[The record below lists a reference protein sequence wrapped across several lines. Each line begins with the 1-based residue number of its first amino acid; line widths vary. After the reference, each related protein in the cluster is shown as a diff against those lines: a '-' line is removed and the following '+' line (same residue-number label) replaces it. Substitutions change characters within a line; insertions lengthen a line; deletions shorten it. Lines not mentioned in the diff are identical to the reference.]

1 MSVVRV
7 SLLNVPSDQF
17 DRVAGMM
24 KEAEEAL
31 SGIRKLKG
39 LKAYFAGI
47 DREKLQLSN
56 VSIWESEAD
65 ALQMATFQ
73 PMADLA
79 KLFLEVPGLGFV
91 RPIPN
96 FETIWQWGDV
106 NGGLQE

>member
-7 SLLNVPSDQF
+7 SILNVPHDQF
-17 DRVAGMM
+17 DRVVEMM
-24 KEAEEAL
+24 KEAEIQL

-39 LKAYFAGI
+39 LKAFFAGF

-56 VSIWESEAD
+56 VSIWETEAD
-65 ALQMATFQ
+65 AMQLASFQ

-79 KLFLEVPGLGFV
+79 KLYLEVPGLSFI

-96 FETIWQWGDV
+96 FQTIWQWGDV
-106 NGGLQE
+106 NGGLQD